1 MNRVSDFFYLMN
13 APLVGLILIKNKYFS
28 LINGFYVTFI
38 SWNAV
43 IDFKALCTYIKFQVI
58 NIQYK

>member
-43 IDFKALCTYIKFQVI
+43 IDFKALCTYI
-58 NIQYK
+58 